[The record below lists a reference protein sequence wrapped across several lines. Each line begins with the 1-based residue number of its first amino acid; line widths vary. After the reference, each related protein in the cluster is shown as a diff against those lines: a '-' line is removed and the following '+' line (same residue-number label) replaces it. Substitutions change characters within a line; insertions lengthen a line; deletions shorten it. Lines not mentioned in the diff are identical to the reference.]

1 MPMSPKEIIKHL
13 ERNGFDFIKSNG
25 SHRKYYNRV
34 TGKTTVVP
42 YHNKPLKP
50 GTERAI
56 LKQAGL
62 EGLKGR
68 SI

>member
-1 MPMSPKEIIKHL
+1 MLPKEMGKLL
-13 ERNGFDFIKSNG
+13 ERNGFSFIKSNG
-25 SHRKYYNRV
+25 SHRKYHNPI

-50 GTERAI
+50 GTENAI

-62 EGLKGR
+62 KSLNERGVM
-68 SI
+68 

>member
-1 MPMSPKEIIKHL
+1 MLPIEMIKHL
-13 ERNGFDFIKSNG
+13 ERNGFKFVKSNG
-25 SHRKYYNRV
+25 SHRKYYNST

-42 YHNKPLKP
+42 YHNKQLKP

-62 EGLKGR
+62 DR
-68 SI
+68 PV

>member
-1 MPMSPKEIIKHL
+1 MLPKEMVRYL
-13 ERNGFDFIKSNG
+13 EKNGFDFVKSNG
-25 SHRKYYNRV
+25 SHRKYHNPT

-50 GTERAI
+50 GTEKAI

-62 EGLKGR
+62 DKPL
-68 SI
+68 